1 MLKDQFFNA
10 SGLRFA
16 NGFSGKFSGLS
27 KNCPDRL
34 SKVPKPFGRISG
46 DVILFVPSKRRSLE
60 TRSFAVILMLPLTY
74 KEASFKE

>member
-16 NGFSGKFSGLS
+16 NGFSGLS
-27 KNCPDRL
+27 RNCPDRL
-34 SKVPKPFGRISG
+34 SKVPKLFGRISG

-60 TRSFAVILMLPLTY
+60 TRNFAVILMFPLTY